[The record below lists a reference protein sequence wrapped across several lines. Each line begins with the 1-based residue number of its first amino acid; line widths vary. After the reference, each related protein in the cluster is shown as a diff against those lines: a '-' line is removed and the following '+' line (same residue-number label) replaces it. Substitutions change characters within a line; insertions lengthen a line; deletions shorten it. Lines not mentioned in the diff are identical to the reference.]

1 MFEYDDEIA
10 VKFIQNYLPQDL
22 KEKFTEDALYYI
34 LDVICEF
41 YEKRDWMSE
50 EDEEKEEAELIQF
63 ILKQSGRDKIGN
75 FTKEEIKLVLVAE
88 AAYSDTLDIP
98 E

>member
-1 MFEYDDEIA
+1 MFEYDEENA

-22 KEKFTEDALYYI
+22 KDRFTEDDLYYI
-34 LDVICEF
+34 LDIICEF
-41 YEKRDWMSE
+41 YEKRDWLDE
-50 EDEEKEEAELIQF
+50 EDEEKEEEELIQF
-63 ILKQSGRDKIGN
+63 IINQSIKDKIGN
-75 FTKEEIKLVLVAE
+75 FTKDEIQLVLVAE

>member
-1 MFEYDDEIA
+1 MFEYDEENA

-22 KEKFTEDALYYI
+22 KKRFTDDDLYYM
-34 LDVICEF
+34 LDIICEF
-41 YEKRDWMSE
+41 YEKSDWLSE
-50 EDEEKEEAELIQF
+50 DDEEKEEEELIQF
-63 ILKQSGRDKIGN
+63 IIRQSIKDEIGD
-75 FTKEEIKLVLVAE
+75 FTKEEIRLVLIAE